1 MAPEIIDRGPWGYGK
16 PADIWSLGCTVIE
29 MATGKPPFY
38 ELGSPQ
44 AAMFKVPTG
53 GGAEGGDTG
62 GLPSPEVPSVGWP
75 VPVQPVPQVG
85 MFKAHP
91 EVPGSMSDEAKAF
104 ILRCFEAD
112 PAKRATASALLQDPF
127 LAGAR
132 RASSQRAPTVRGEQ
146 GGVGG
151 SQHGCPLTFP
161 PSILSLADGSPR
173 WERHDG
179 DTVGTDGAGGCAAM
193 QGGGVGGTAGSTPL
207 PHRHGEAASGHRCVG
222 WWHPGVP
229 WGRVSV
235 SH

>member
-1 MAPEIIDRGPWGYGK
+1 M
-16 PADIWSLGCTVIE
+16 
-29 MATGKPPFY
+29 
-38 ELGSPQ
+38 
-44 AAMFKVPTG
+44 

-132 RASSQRAPTVRGEQ
+132 RASSQRAPTVRGEL
-146 GGVGG
+146 GGG
-151 SQHGCPLTFP
+151 SGG
-161 PSILSLADGSPR
+161 PS
-173 WERHDG
+173 
-179 DTVGTDGAGGCAAM
+179 TAA
-193 QGGGVGGTAGSTPL
+193 
-207 PHRHGEAASGHRCVG
+207 R
-222 WWHPGVP
+222 
-229 WGRVSV
+229 
-235 SH
+235 